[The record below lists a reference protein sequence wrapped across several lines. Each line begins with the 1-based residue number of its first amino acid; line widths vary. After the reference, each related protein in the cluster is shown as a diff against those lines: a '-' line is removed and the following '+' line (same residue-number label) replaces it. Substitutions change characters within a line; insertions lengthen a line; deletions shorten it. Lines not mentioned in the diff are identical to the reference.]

1 MDLHQHPRALL
12 WLESNGYIDD
22 VDLDRYARPLKRAR
36 LALLDMQRRDDAAA
50 ASFGD

>member
-36 LALLDMQRRDDAAA
+36 LALLDICNGVMMLQLPV
-50 ASFGD
+50 S